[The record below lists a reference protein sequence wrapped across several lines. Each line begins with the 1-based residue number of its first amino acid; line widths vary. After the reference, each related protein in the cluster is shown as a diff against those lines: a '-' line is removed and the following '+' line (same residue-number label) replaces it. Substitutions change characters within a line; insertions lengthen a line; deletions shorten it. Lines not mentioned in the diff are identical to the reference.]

1 MNSMYEVEDRF
12 DGFAADA
19 SLEHRIGF
27 IRRVYGHMLGA
38 TLLFVACAALFVN
51 TPAIYEPLFRILTLN
66 KWGPLLLIGGF
77 MAASALAQSMAAN
90 RSSRGTQYFGLALYS
105 VLEALIFTPLLFF
118 VQMRAGGADVIMQ
131 AGTITLIIFGGL
143 TTIVMLT
150 RSDFSFLRNFLW
162 LGSLAAF
169 AIIFVSAFMG
179 GGLSGSTLFIS
190 AMIVLLSGWILY
202 DTSNILHHYE
212 TDQHVAAALALFS
225 SVVTLFWWVLRL
237 MSSRD

>member
-1 MNSMYEVEDRF
+1 MNTMYEVDDRH

-19 SLEHRIGF
+19 SLDQRVAF

-51 TPAIYEPLFRILTLN
+51 TPAIRDPLFGLLGFR
-66 KWGPLLLIGGF
+66 WGPVLLIAGF
-77 MAASALAQSMAAN
+77 MVASFVAQSMAAN
-90 RSSRGTQYFGLALYS
+90 RSSRGAQYFGLTLYA
-105 VLEALIFTPLLFF
+105 VLQAVIFTPLLYWVSR
-118 VQMRAGGADVIMQ
+118 VQGADVIMQ

-162 LGSLAAF
+162 VGSLAAL
-169 AIIFVSAFMG
+169 AIVVVSAFTG
-179 GGLSGSTLFIS
+179 GGFSGSTLFIS

>member
-1 MNSMYEVEDRF
+1 MNSMYEVENRL

-19 SLEHRIGF
+19 SLEQRIGF

-51 TPAIYEPLFRILTLN
+51 TPAIYEPLFRVLTLN
-66 KWGPLLLIGGF
+66 KWGPLLLIGAF
-77 MAASALAQSMAAN
+77 MAASYVAQSMAAN
-90 RSSRGTQYFGLALYS
+90 RSSRGAQYFGLALYA
-105 VLEALIFTPLLFF
+105 VVEALIFTPLLYWVSR
-118 VQMRAGGADVIMQ
+118 VQGADVIMQ

-162 LGSLAAF
+162 VGSLAAL
-169 AIIFVSAFMG
+169 AIVVLSAFTG
-179 GGLSGSTLFIS
+179 AGFSGSTLFIC
-190 AMIVLLSGWILY
+190 AMVVLLSGWILY
-202 DTSNILHHYE
+202 DTSNILHHYD

>member
-1 MNSMYEVEDRF
+1 MNSMYEVDNRY

-19 SLEHRIGF
+19 ALEQRIGF

-51 TPAIYEPLFRILTLN
+51 TPAIVQPLFSVLSLR
-66 KWGPLLLIGGF
+66 WGPVLLIGAF
-77 MAASALAQSMAAN
+77 MAASFVAQSMAAN
-90 RSSRGTQYFGLALYS
+90 RSSRGAQYFGLALYA
-105 VLEALIFTPLLFF
+105 VLQAVIFTPLLYF
-118 VQMRAGGADVIMQ
+118 VQLRQGADVIMQ

-143 TTIVMLT
+143 SAVVMLT

-162 LGSLAAF
+162 VGSLAAF
-169 AIIFVSAFMG
+169 AIVIVSMFTG
-179 GGLSGSTLFIS
+179 GGFSGSTLFIS

-202 DTSNILHHYE
+202 DTSNILHHYD